1 MKRIATIGFFDGV
14 HRGHQYLFRCL
25 GDEANKRHLAPLI
38 VTFRDHPRQV
48 LQMGYQ
54 PQLLSSVD
62 ERRQLLEQYAPIEF
76 FDFQQIR
83 PLTAG
88 QFMRLLKERHEVD
101 ALLVGY
107 DHRFGSDRIQDI
119 EQLQAIGRR
128 EGLDVIQAGQF
139 ELADN
144 PSVHISSTEIRN
156 AIAEGEIELAN
167 RLLGYPYMLTGTVVH
182 GRGIGRTLGFPTAN
196 IRLDE
201 ARKLLPP
208 PGVYAVRADFGAA
221 HEQPAILNIG
231 TNPTIGE
238 NPITIEL
245 HIPGLDLDLYG
256 RSLSVH
262 IVRFLR
268 KEQRFE
274 SLEELRAQIE
284 EDVKRL

>member
-1 MKRIATIGFFDGV
+1 M
-14 HRGHQYLFRCL
+14 FRCL
-25 GDEANKRHLAPLI
+25 GDEAHKRHLAPLI

-54 PQLLSSVD
+54 PQLLSSLD

-83 PLTAG
+83 TLTAG

-107 DHRFGSDRIQDI
+107 DHRFGSDRIQDVSQLKFIGQSTGI
-119 EQLQAIGRR
+119 EIVQAS
-128 EGLDVIQAGQF
+128 QF
-139 ELADN
+139 ELPDN
-144 PSVHISSTEIRN
+144 PTLHISSTEIRN
-156 AIAEGEIELAN
+156 AISGGDLTLAN
-167 RLLGYPYMLTGTVVH
+167 QLLGHPYTLTGSVVH

-196 IRLDE
+196 IAIDE
-201 ARKLLPP
+201 PRKLLPP
-208 PGVYAVRADFGAA
+208 PGVYAVRADWKAA

-256 RSLSVH
+256 RKITVH
-262 IVRFLR
+262 IIRFLR
-268 KEQRFE
+268 PEQRFE
-274 SLEELRAQIE
+274 SLQALQAQIE